1 MTLSNAS
8 KNAPERRNITEMGL
22 FVSCQDR
29 TQRNGILESQHTL
42 FPGTS
47 GQRKNSTFKMF
58 ILTLWK
64 RVIVCSIL
72 ASFSVKNNYIFANA
86 MKNKRTFFFLR
97 CLLQGMNCTWKLAKN
112 SQKPSFSGAPSTQ
125 QWRNGL
131 CSLIYCRLYQW
142 PQACQV
148 LAYLHVLSF
157 CFIFKLRGKIYKN
170 SQKLK
175 KIKNVVIYG
184 SFSLLQ
190 ECPPKV

>member
-86 MKNKRTFFFLR
+86 MKNKRTFFSEMSSSGNELY
-97 CLLQGMNCTWKLAKN
+97 LKISK
-112 SQKPSFSGAPSTQ
+112 KFSKTKFFWCSEYTTMTQ
-125 QWRNGL
+125 W
-131 CSLIYCRLYQW
+131 SLFFDIL
-142 PQACQV
+142 
-148 LAYLHVLSF
+148 
-157 CFIFKLRGKIYKN
+157 
-170 SQKLK
+170 
-175 KIKNVVIYG
+175 
-184 SFSLLQ
+184 
-190 ECPPKV
+190 